1 MSAWLE
7 DLGVYALL
15 AAIWIGVPA
24 WIGYKLWSRRKPGRM
39 RADPVDSRTPRAQ
52 RDRVTE
58 IDAEYGTDYRGPGR
72 KGEPFFSPGGLAL
85 IGSIIAST
93 IVAYLLS
100 PYIHAIADWL
110 APVTRSPR

>member
-1 MSAWLE
+1 MR
-7 DLGVYALL
+7 DLL
-15 AAIWIGVPA
+15 ALFSGIAVIGVVWGA
-24 WIGYKLWSRRKPGRM
+24 LVLLKRLTRRRARPGTR
-39 RADPVDSRTPRAQ
+39 PVR
-52 RDRVTE
+52 E
-58 IDAEYGTDYRGPGR
+58 IEAEYGRDYLAPGR

-93 IVAYLLS
+93 IMAYLLS

>member
-1 MSAWLE
+1 MPSWLE

-24 WIGYKLWSRRKPGRM
+24 WVGYKLWSRRKPGRM

-58 IDAEYGTDYRGPGR
+58 INAEYGTDYRGPGR
-72 KGEPFFSPGGLAL
+72 KGEPFFQVGGIAFLVTLVAGFLFSLWFSDL
-85 IGSIIAST
+85 IRPW
-93 IVAYLLS
+93 V
-100 PYIHAIADWL
+100 DWL
-110 APVTRSPR
+110 VPRSPR